1 MKKRKTYFFKLLA
14 FSLLLAMIPLI
25 IQGFF
30 SYQKASS
37 MIQDKVLESNR
48 LLLSQSQSH
57 TEQILKSV
65 ESTMLNYVNS
75 TELLNAMNSSV
86 EPSLFPL
93 FTKMNRTISS
103 MSFYEY
109 GIKRVYLINLEKDW
123 VIDGEGT
130 YHLDQLDD
138 EFKYNKLLQSL
149 HTPSAWILN
158 QGMLP
163 STGFNRNQKDGDSLL
178 LVQKIPQYS
187 SQPTGLA
194 VVVFPTKALNTMI
207 VNSDKLGNF
216 MITDNQDR
224 VIAHSNAEMIG
235 QSLSGD
241 AVINNLKQQTS
252 NNGFNTL
259 NVDGQEVGF
268 TYIRSS
274 YNNWTYVSVAPF
286 TQITKDS
293 RDIGTIALVIGTV
306 MLLLIIVLALL
317 GSRKMYRPI
326 AQIYEYAAESVPNEA
341 GDELEQ
347 IRNQFLSMR
356 SSQFSMKDQ
365 LNVQLVQLKDFFL
378 QKLFRG
384 ELSQEEAH
392 EKCKTFHISE
402 DWRMLSV
409 FTTQIDSLNE
419 TRFQEKDRDLLMF
432 AINNIVKELI
442 SSGKRFQP
450 VLIDKF
456 QAAIIEHDHTDEDQI
471 KRDMYQ
477 LCEHVQKTVKAYLNV
492 HVSIG
497 ISKPY
502 HQLVH
507 TSRAYEEA
515 LEALRYRIKYGD
527 ESILYLMDVQPDED
541 DYTLP
546 AFPKHIEM
554 ELINALNAGDK
565 ETVELK
571 FTQFLEWLLS
581 QQVSY
586 REQQVYL
593 ARVLIDVLKVVQD
606 MRINAKYLLENESS
620 IFTQLFNFRTSEELK
635 QWFLDDVIDQIL
647 ELLRNRREI
656 KYVKIAE
663 ELATIVS
670 EEYDTDL
677 SLELCADRLDVHPSY
692 LKRVLRKELDTNF
705 SDYLSRYRLQ
715 KAREYLLETD
725 MKISDIADRLRYNNS
740 QNFIRYFRKMEGM
753 TPGEYR
759 KQRSQSVMKGY
770 TG

>member
-14 FSLLLAMIPLI
+14 FSLFLAMIPVI
-25 IQGFF
+25 FQGIF
-30 SYQKASS
+30 SYHKASS

-48 LLLSQSQSH
+48 LLLQQSQSH

-75 TELLNAMNSSV
+75 TELLNAMNSPV
-86 EPSLFPL
+86 QPALFPL
-93 FTKMNRTISS
+93 FTKLNRTVSS

-109 GIKRVYLINLEKDW
+109 GIKRVYLINLEKNW
-123 VIDGEGT
+123 VVDGEGT
-130 YHLDQLDD
+130 YYLDQIDD
-138 EFKYNKLLQSL
+138 ERKYNELLNVIQ
-149 HTPSAWILN
+149 TPSAWVLN
-158 QGMLP
+158 QGLLP
-163 STGFNRNQKDGDSLL
+163 NTSVNRNQRDGDSLL
-178 LVQKIPQYS
+178 LIQKIPQYS
-187 SQPTGLA
+187 SNPTGLA
-194 VVVFPTKALNTMI
+194 IVVFPSKALNSM
-207 VNSDKLGNF
+207 VANSDKLGNF
-216 MITDNQDR
+216 MITDSQDR
-224 VIAHSNAEMIG
+224 VIAHSDVTRIG
-235 QSLSGD
+235 QTLSGD
-241 AVINNLKQQTS
+241 EVIS
-252 NNGFNTL
+252 NIKEQPTKNGFNTL

-274 YNNWTYVSVAPF
+274 YNNWTYISVAPF
-286 TQITKDS
+286 TQISKDS
-293 RDIGTIALVIGTV
+293 RAIGSIALVIGAV
-306 MLLLIIVLALL
+306 MLLLIVVLALL

-326 AQIYEYAAESVPNEA
+326 AQIYEFATEAVPNDQ
-341 GDELEQ
+341 GDELEL
-347 IRNQFLSMR
+347 IRKQFLSMR

-365 LNVQLVQLKDFFL
+365 LNIQLLQLKDFFL

-384 ELSQEEAH
+384 ELSHEEAH
-392 EKCKTFHISE
+392 EKCKAFQISE
-402 DWRMLSV
+402 DWSMLSV
-409 FTTQIDSLNE
+409 FTTQIDSLND

-442 SSGKRFQP
+442 ASGNRFQS

-456 QAAIIEHDHTDEDQI
+456 QAAIIEHDSTDEDEI
-471 KRDMYQ
+471 KREMYHI
-477 LCEHVQKTVKAYLNV
+477 CEHVQQTVKAYLNV

-502 HQLVH
+502 HQIVH

-515 LEALRYRIKYGD
+515 QEALHYRIKYGD
-527 ESILYLMDVQPDED
+527 ESILYLKDVQPDED
-541 DYTLP
+541 DSALP
-546 AFPKHIEM
+546 AFPRHIEM
-554 ELINALNAGDK
+554 ELINALNIGDK
-565 ETVELK
+565 QTVELNFTK
-571 FTQFLEWLLS
+571 FLDWLLS

-606 MRINAKYLLENESS
+606 MRINAKHLLEHESS
-620 IFTQLFNFRTSEELK
+620 IFTQLFNLRTSEELK
-635 QWFLDDVIDQIL
+635 KWFLDEVIEQIL
-647 ELLRNRREI
+647 ELLNNRREI
-656 KYVKIAE
+656 KYVKVAE
-663 ELATIVS
+663 ELAHIIR

-725 MKISDIADRLRYNNS
+725 MKIVDIANRLRYNNP
-740 QNFIRYFRKMEGM
+740 QNFIRYFRKMEGV

-759 KQRSQSVMKGY
+759 KKRNPPVIKGFI
-770 TG
+770 G